1 MRSIEMNIMRIT
13 NDFYD
18 SNNQVD
24 SFYKIKDEIHEF
36 ILSKDITENSNI
48 SISHKYSYTKNN
60 SYIESDLVNL
70 PNKRPDLIKKG
81 YREYFQ
87 TCYNVSSKQENLDV
101 IISELYSYNKPIY
114 YEIKVEPKNK
124 IYYSKVEFLLSGIDS
139 LI

>member
-1 MRSIEMNIMRIT
+1 MRSLETNIMRII

-24 SFYKIKDEIHEF
+24 SFNKIKNKIHEYL
-36 ILSKDITENSNI
+36 LSKDIIENTKI
-48 SISHKYSYTKNN
+48 SISHKYSYTKNK

-70 PNKRPDLIKKG
+70 PNKRPDLIEKG

-87 TCYNVSSKQENLDV
+87 TFYNVSSKQEN
-101 IISELYSYNKPIY
+101 ITITISEFYSYNKPIY
-114 YEIKVEPKNK
+114 FEIKVEPENK
-124 IYYSKVEFLLSGIDS
+124 IYYSKIEFLPFGIAS